1 MSSKKQIGLVIHKG
15 ANLFT
20 NGMTQNAYF
29 IYQCLS
35 ACGFSC
41 QFLCNETEPT
51 PFPHKQLTVLS
62 LPTIDLDS
70 YSLFI
75 CCTRPLSCEIY
86 DRCKAKRISV
96 VNFCCGNFFMAD
108 MEKFVG
114 RTDDSPFHPVY
125 MAHDETWLIPSYS
138 FMKGY
143 LRTLYRHP
151 VHIVPHLWSSE
162 ILIERARTLS
172 HVEQEALYYKRRGK
186 ANPKRIVII
195 VLEPNMY
202 MYKNALLPLIASE
215 VVYTKHDDILSKVY
229 TYNMPTNSAVKSLL
243 KTLTAPIECC
253 NRLEMDQIMLKFN
266 AMDEM
271 PVFVSHHNNNALNYL
286 YYELLYFG
294 YPLVHNSLD
303 LEGCGYFYGEHDF
316 EGCAKQIVSA
326 LETHDHELGSYTH
339 RGRRWLEKVDPL
351 NEDVCRQ
358 WRDKVNAV
366 IQTY

>member
-1 MSSKKQIGLVIHKG
+1 MSEKHIGLVIHKG

-29 IYQCLS
+29 IYQCLTR
-35 ACGFSC
+35 CGFSC
-41 QFLCNETEPT
+41 QFVCNETDPM

-62 LPTIDLDS
+62 LPTINLDS

-75 CCTRPLSCEIY
+75 CCTRPLSSEIY
-86 DRCKAKRISV
+86 DLCKEKRIPI

-114 RTDDSPFHPVY
+114 LTDDTPLHSTF
-125 MAHDETWLIPSYS
+125 MAHDETWLISSYA

-143 LRTLYRHP
+143 LRTLYRKP
-151 VHIVPHLWSSE
+151 VYIVPHLWSSE
-162 ILIERARTLS
+162 VLTERARALS
-172 HVEQEALYYKRRGK
+172 HVKEEALIYKRRAK
-186 ANPKRIVII
+186 SKPKNAVIVI
-195 VLEPNMY
+195 LEPNMY
-202 MYKNALLPLIASE
+202 IYKNALLPLIASE
-215 VVYTKHDDILSKVY
+215 VFFKKYGTNLTKVY
-229 TYNMPTNSAVKSLL
+229 TYNMPTNTTVHSLL
-243 KTLTAPIECC
+243 KTLTVPVESCK
-253 NRLEMDQIMLKFN
+253 RLEMDQLMLKFN
-266 AMDEM
+266 AMDEI
-271 PVFVSHHNNNALNYL
+271 PIFVSHHNNNALNYL

-316 EGCAKQIVSA
+316 DGCAKQIMSA
-326 LETHDHELGSYTH
+326 LETHDHELGSYMH

-366 IQTY
+366 I

>member
-1 MSSKKQIGLVIHKG
+1 MSDKKHIGLVIHKG

-35 ACGFSC
+35 ASGFSC
-41 QFLCNETEPT
+41 QFVCNETDPT

-62 LPTIDLDS
+62 LPTINLDS

-75 CCTRPLSCEIY
+75 CCTRPLTSDMY
-86 DRCKAKRISV
+86 GRCKAKDISI

-114 RTDDSPFHPVY
+114 RTDDSPLHATY
-125 MAHDETWLIPSYS
+125 MPHDETWLIPSYS

-143 LRTLYRHP
+143 LRTLYKYP

-162 ILIERARTLS
+162 VLIERARALS
-172 HVEQEALYYKRRGK
+172 HVEQDALYYKRRGK
-186 ANPKRIVII
+186 SKPKKAVIVI
-195 VLEPNMY
+195 LEPNMY
-202 MYKNALLPLIASE
+202 FYKNALLPLIASE
-215 VVYTKHDDILSKVY
+215 VFYKKHSDSLTRIY
-229 TYNMPTNSAVKSLL
+229 TYNMPTNSTVTLLL
-243 KTLTAPIECC
+243 KTLTAPIESCK
-253 NRLEMDQIMLKFN
+253 RLEMDQIMLKFN

-271 PVFVSHHNNNALNYL
+271 PIFVSHHNNNALNYL
-286 YYELLYFG
+286 YYELLFFG
-294 YPLVHNSLD
+294 YPLIHNSLD

-316 EGCAKQIVSA
+316 DGCAKQIMLA
-326 LETHDHELGSYTH
+326 LEAHDHELGSYMHKAST
-339 RGRRWLEKVDPL
+339 WLQKVDPL

-358 WRDKVNAV
+358 WQDKVRAAL
-366 IQTY
+366 